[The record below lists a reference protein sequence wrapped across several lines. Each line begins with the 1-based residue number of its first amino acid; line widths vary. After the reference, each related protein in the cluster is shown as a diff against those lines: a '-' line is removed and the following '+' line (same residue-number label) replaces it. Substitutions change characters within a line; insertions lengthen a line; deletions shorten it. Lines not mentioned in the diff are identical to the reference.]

1 LTATETAIDSVRAL
15 AAEFIGAFA
24 LIFIGAGAA
33 ITLGVGP
40 SENRALN
47 SNLPGKSFYRRK
59 Q

>member
-1 LTATETAIDSVRAL
+1 LTATETAIGSVRAL
-15 AAEFIGAFA
+15 AAEFIGDFA
-24 LIFIGAGAA
+24 LIFIGAGAT

-47 SNLPGKSFYRRK
+47 SNSPGKSFYRRK

>member
-1 LTATETAIDSVRAL
+1 MTETAVGSVRAL

-33 ITLGVGP
+33 ITFGGGP
-40 SENRALN
+40 LENRALN